1 MRFFVFRHQGRQS
14 FPVSERVFLGAGEIP
29 I

>member
-14 FPVSERVFLGAGEIP
+14 SLVSERVFLGAGEIP